1 MSPSDKSLVER
12 GSQKMITWIL
22 EALIIVGV
30 LTIPVVFKVKG
41 DLWGRFVTAFW
52 GLIVVSVMVSAMI
65 YSMKFTWRRRRE
77 E

>member
-12 GSQKMITWIL
+12 GAHKMLVWIL

-30 LTIPVVFKVKG
+30 ITIPMVFKVKG

-52 GLIVVSVMVSAMI
+52 GLIVVAVMATAMVA
-65 YSMKFTWRRRRE
+65 SLKFTWGRRQER
-77 E
+77 

>member
-1 MSPSDKSLVER
+1 MSLAER
-12 GSQKMITWIL
+12 GAKKMITWIL

-41 DLWGRFVTAFW
+41 DLWGRFVTALW
-52 GLIVVSVMVSAMI
+52 GLMVVSVVVWAMI
-65 YSMKFTWRRRRE
+65 LSMKYTWGRRQE

>member
-41 DLWGRFVTAFW
+41 DLWGRFVTALYV
-52 GLIVVSVMVSAMI
+52 LIVVSVIATVMVKSMI
-65 YSMKFTWRRRRE
+65 FTWRRRQE
-77 E
+77 

>member
-1 MSPSDKSLVER
+1 MSLAER
-12 GSQKMITWIL
+12 GAKKMITWIL

-41 DLWGRFVTAFW
+41 DLWGRFVTALW
-52 GLIVVSVMVSAMI
+52 GLMVVSVVVWAMI
-65 YSMKFTWRRRRE
+65 LSMKFTWGRRQE

>member
-22 EALIIVGV
+22 EALIIIGV
-30 LTIPVVFKVKG
+30 LTIPVVFKVRG
-41 DLWGRFVTAFW
+41 DLWGRFVTALYV
-52 GLIVVSVMVSAMI
+52 LIVVSVMATVMVKSMI
-65 YSMKFTWRRRRE
+65 FTWRRRQE

>member
-1 MSPSDKSLVER
+1 MSPDDKSLVER

-41 DLWGRFVTAFW
+41 DLWGRFVTALYV
-52 GLIVVSVMVSAMI
+52 LIVVSVMATVMVKSMI
-65 YSMKFTWRRRRE
+65 FTWRRRRE